1 MKNSVVDFCWQDVV
15 IGYCL
20 EAVRFAHKCGFF
32 LIKSAPPCHHS
43 YEGVQEEW
51 AQKAYEIYNTGRSP
65 IVEKVT
71 NLRVS
76 PEDKRITIFTDYDNF
91 IVEYN
96 RLHLFS
102 MDNVFGLE
110 QEAKTKLVGYRVLD
124 WFDVKGAP
132 VHELNEITLDGNFIK
147 NIRFFKTCRLDGDQP
162 YKDLVCESFL
172 TEKQLKSVDF
182 TDTMA
187 RFKATSILVE
197 HGLGKPKLELWKR
210 DVYPIKE
217 TIYKEQNSI
226 YWRR

>member
-1 MKNSVVDFCWQDVV
+1 MKNSVADFRWQDLV
-15 IGYCL
+15 IGSCA
-20 EAVRFAHKCGFF
+20 ESIRFAHKHKFF
-32 LIKSAPPCHHS
+32 LVKNTAAPYHS

-51 AQKAYEIYNTGRSP
+51 AAKVYELYNIGKSP

-71 NLRVS
+71 NIRINPEQKSLRV
-76 PEDKRITIFTDYDNF
+76 FTEYEHFVIKYDT
-91 IVEYN
+91 
-96 RLHLFS
+96 LHLFS
-102 MDNVFGLE
+102 VDNIFGLE
-110 QEAKTKLVGYRVLD
+110 EETETELTGYRVLD
-124 WFDVKGAP
+124 WFDVRGMGTHD
-132 VHELNEITLDGNFIK
+132 VDEIALENDFIK

-187 RFKATSILVE
+187 RFKTLSILE
-197 HGLGKPKLELWKR
+197 ERGLGKPELRLWKR

>member
-1 MKNSVVDFCWQDVV
+1 MKNSAADFQWQDLV
-15 IGYCL
+15 IGPCI
-20 EAVRFAHKCGFF
+20 ESVRFAHEHKFF
-32 LIKSAPPCHHS
+32 LVKNTSPPYHS

-51 AQKAYEIYNTGRSP
+51 AAKAYDLYNIGKSP
-65 IVEKVT
+65 VVEKVT
-71 NLRVS
+71 SIRVDPEQKNLKV
-76 PEDKRITIFTDYDNF
+76 FTDYDHF
-91 IVEYN
+91 TIEYDS
-96 RLHLFS
+96 LHLFN
-102 MDNVFGLE
+102 MDNIYGLE
-110 QEAKTKLVGYRVLD
+110 QETKTELIGYRVLD
-124 WFDVKGAP
+124 WFDVRAAGL
-132 VHELNEITLDGNFIK
+132 HDLDEITLDNDFIK

-187 RFKATSILVE
+187 RFKTISILE
-197 HGLGKPKLELWKR
+197 ERGLEKPKLQLWKR